1 MRKERIER
9 FIAVTVGTYIHN
21 HISLVETSFFL
32 SVTKVTVSPSL
43 ELAQVYVS
51 LLGEGDK
58 EAFLKTMLSKHH
70 LKIKQEVT
78 SKLKR
83 QIRRVPREIRFY
95 IDNMPAHA
103 SKLSV
108 AIDRV
113 SEEEK

>member
-9 FIAVTVGTYIHN
+9 FIAATVGTYIHN
-21 HISLVETSFFL
+21 HISLVETSFFV
-32 SVTKVTVSPSL
+32 SITRVTVSPSL
-43 ELAQVYVS
+43 KLAQVYVS

-58 EAFLKTMLSKHH
+58 EAFLKTRLSKHH
-70 LKIKQEVT
+70 LKIKQEVA

-95 IDNMPAHA
+95 IDNVPERA

-108 AIDRV
+108 AIDKV
-113 SEEEK
+113 GEESK